1 MQAIHS
7 YMYMRYGNEDYQKT
21 NNNTVVMTEEQKNR
35 VPDVV
40 HPLIRTHP
48 LTGQKSLYL
57 GGGCISR
64 IEGMSFE
71 ETRELITDL
80 FEHVLRPENQ
90 FAHKWRPGDL
100 VIWDNR
106 TTMHTATEYDRDRYR
121 RLIWRTSVIG
131 EAPF

>member
-1 MQAIHS
+1 
-7 YMYMRYGNEDYQKT
+7 
-21 NNNTVVMTEEQKNR
+21 
-35 VPDVV
+35 
-40 HPLIRTHP
+40 
-48 LTGQKSLYL
+48 
-57 GGGCISR
+57 
-64 IEGMSFE
+64 MSFE